1 MNRNTKNQSQ
11 KAKINKERTDWFT
24 IKENQLLETLK
35 RFKRL
40 SDAASELGLSYRRA
54 ERILANI
61 RRKWELS
68 VNTHNRLVGLCRRDQ
83 AMRKLLSK
91 PAPRIPREEPITKKT
106 EWTNVEEDESE
117 WRE

>member
-1 MNRNTKNQSQ
+1 MNRNTKNRGK

-35 RFKRL
+35 RFRRL

-68 VNTHNRLVGLCRRDQ
+68 VNTHNRLVALCKRDQ

-91 PAPRIPREEPITKKT
+91 PAPKIPREEPITKKM
-106 EWTNVEEDESE
+106 EVESSE
-117 WRE
+117 EVA